1 MNTPHRPDGLPDD
14 VRTAD
19 EILTERLE
27 EPGARAAWARRST
40 RLRLV
45 ALVLG
50 LVLLGVAAFTVMVTA
65 SAGALVIGSALALIA
80 VMVPYTALVRRL
92 NAGARVLRGY
102 ERVVDERQRA
112 GIDRAH
118 ALGHTATG
126 WLMTALAALGAIA
139 HLITR
144 DVLGTVVEAPIG
156 LTAAVVWAVLG
167 LHTLFPACHL
177 AWKQPD
183 EEE

>member
-1 MNTPHRPDGLPDD
+1 MNTPHRPAGLPDG

-19 EILTERLE
+19 EILTEKME
-27 EPGARAAWARRST
+27 EPRARAAWARRST

-50 LVLLGVAAFTVMVTA
+50 TALLGTAAFAVMVAAR
-65 SAGALVIGSALALIA
+65 SGALVIGSAL
-80 VMVPYTALVRRL
+80 VLVIVLVFHAPLAQRL

-112 GIDRAH
+112 ETDHAR
-118 ALGHTATG
+118 ALGHTVTE
-126 WLMTALAALGAIA
+126 WMMTALAALGGIA
-139 HLITR
+139 HLVTR
-144 DVLGTVVEAPIG
+144 DVLGVVAEVPIG
-156 LTAAVVWAVLG
+156 LASVAVWTVLA
-167 LHTLFPACHL
+167 LHNLFPACYL
-177 AWKQPD
+177 AWTRPD